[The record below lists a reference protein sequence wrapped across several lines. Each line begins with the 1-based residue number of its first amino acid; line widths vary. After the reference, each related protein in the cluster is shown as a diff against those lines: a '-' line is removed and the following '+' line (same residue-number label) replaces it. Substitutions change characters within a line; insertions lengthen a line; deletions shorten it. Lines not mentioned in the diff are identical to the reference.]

1 MRICEML
8 FIMSKPDTQLLKE
21 FLIGCIQLK
30 QKVGAT
36 KEVVNQIALKSSYTN
51 TILKTKHSEV
61 NVISQMVQQTKEET
75 LTLMNATETT
85 MNKWSSVITE
95 IQSPSRQNNFPSFE
109 QEEKRLLNT
118 QTKVEDMKRIV
129 NALNASSNDSG
140 LQNLIE
146 QIKATNERIQRLE
159 TATTSSLVPI
169 KIKSELPKFDIR
181 PRNDIDEIKESFTTF
196 KTEMDKMADIEETWR
211 KMKSQTDEMKK
222 LQEQIIKEKQE
233 NEKYLKQ
240 LKEEA
245 EIKKKTQKIQSIPS
259 EQKEVIENKQKTSKV
274 DSIQEPKPLLH
285 TETVPIINSN
295 PFNQI
300 QNPTLIQ
307 KEKISSNAVQNNTP
321 AKPFQE
327 KAVQQ
332 NNPLTQQKTV
342 VWGNSVQPQVSSQ
355 QQQQP
360 ISQPLEVKQTTA
372 QQQKD
377 EWKVQFQQNTQQP
390 NTQPQPQKDIWG
402 NPVQPQNKT
411 SQTGQNTQTQPQK
424 DIWGNPVQSQNTQ
437 QPNTQQPQPLK
448 DIWGNPIQ
456 SQSKTS
462 QTGQNTQQPQKD
474 IWGNPIQPQS
484 GQQQN
489 PVQSQNT
496 QQPNTQQPQ
505 PQKDVWGNPV
515 QSQNTQQQ
523 NTQTQPQKDIW
534 GNPVQSQ
541 NTQTQPQKD
550 VWGNPIQSQSGQQPN
565 TQTQPQ
571 KDIWG
576 NPVQSQNTQQPQKD
590 IWGNPVQPQ
599 QQNGT
604 QNPFGQ
610 QQTSFNQFPQQQTS
624 FNQFPQQQ
632 NQFSQFAKLAN
643 GSTNTQMSFSRIDPA
658 ARAAGIQQTNPLDA
672 FKNAGLFK

>member
-1 MRICEML
+1 
-8 FIMSKPDTQLLKE
+8 MSKPDTQLLKE

-36 KEVVNQIALKSSYTN
+36 KEVVNQIAHKSSYTN

-61 NVISQMVQQTKEET
+61 NVINQIVQQTKEET

-109 QEEKRLLNT
+109 QEEKRLLNA

-129 NALNASSNDSG
+129 NALNASSNDNG
-140 LQNLIE
+140 LQSLIE

-159 TATTSSLVPI
+159 TTTTSSLVPI
-169 KIKSELPKFDIR
+169 KIKSEVPKFDIR
-181 PRNDIDEIKESFTTF
+181 PRNDIDEIKESFTAF

-233 NEKYLKQ
+233 NENYLKQ

-274 DSIQEPKPLLH
+274 ESIQEPKPLLH

-307 KEKISSNAVQNNTP
+307 KEKTSSNAVQNNAP

-327 KAVQQ
+327 KDVQQ

-342 VWGNSVQPQVSSQ
+342 VWGNSIQPQVSS
-355 QQQQP
+355 QQQP
-360 ISQPLEVKQTTA
+360 ISQPLEVKQTTT

-390 NTQPQPQKDIWG
+390 NTQTQPQKDIWG

-411 SQTGQNTQTQPQK
+411 SQTGQNTQTQ
-424 DIWGNPVQSQNTQ
+424 QS
-437 QPNTQQPQPLK
+437 L
-448 DIWGNPIQ
+448 
-456 SQSKTS
+456 
-462 QTGQNTQQPQKD
+462 
-474 IWGNPIQPQS
+474 
-484 GQQQN
+484 
-489 PVQSQNT
+489 V
-496 QQPNTQQPQ
+496 
-505 PQKDVWGNPV
+505 
-515 QSQNTQQQ
+515 QQQ

-534 GNPVQSQ
+534 GNPVQPQNKTSQTGQ
-541 NTQTQPQKD
+541 NTQQQNTQQPQKD
-550 VWGNPIQSQSGQQPN
+550 VWGNPIQPQNTKQNPFQQQNTQPQPQKDIWGKPVQSQPGQQQNPVQQQQN
-565 TQTQPQ
+565 TQPQKDVWGNPVQSQQQNVTQNPFGQQQNAQQPQ

-576 NPVQSQNTQQPQKD
+576 NPVQSQNTQPQPQKD
-590 IWGNPVQPQ
+590 IWGNPVQQQNGTQNPFGQ

-610 QQTSFNQFPQQQTS
+610 QQTSFNQFPQQQ
-624 FNQFPQQQ
+624 NP
-632 NQFSQFAKLAN
+632 FSQFSKLAN

>member
-259 EQKEVIENKQKTSKV
+259 EQKEMIENKQKTSKV

-307 KEKISSNAVQNNTP
+307 KEKTSSNAVQNNTP

-424 DIWGNPVQSQNTQ
+424 DIWGNPVQSQ
-437 QPNTQQPQPLK
+437 
-448 DIWGNPIQ
+448 
-456 SQSKTS
+456 SV
-462 QTGQNTQQPQKD
+462 
-474 IWGNPIQPQS
+474 
-484 GQQQN
+484 QQQN

-515 QSQNTQQQ
+515 QSQNTQQP
-523 NTQTQPQKDIW
+523 TKQTQPQKDIW

-571 KDIWG
+571 KDIWGNPVQSQNTQTQPQKDVWG